1 MARITHL
8 KQKLSDGTMS
18 DWIPIG
24 ADASQIQV
32 SISSGDNVQLD
43 PPEIMSLQ
51 EAINANKLVRAVEWV
66 YDIETEEEEPG
77 E

>member
-32 SISSGDNVQLD
+32 SISSGENVQLD

-51 EAINANKLVRAVEWV
+51 EAINANKLTRIEWI
-66 YDIETEEEEPG
+66 YDIETEEEELD

>member
-32 SISSGDNVQLD
+32 SISSRENVQLD

-51 EAINANKLVRAVEWV
+51 EAINANKLTRIEWI
-66 YDIETEEEEPG
+66 YDIETEEEELD